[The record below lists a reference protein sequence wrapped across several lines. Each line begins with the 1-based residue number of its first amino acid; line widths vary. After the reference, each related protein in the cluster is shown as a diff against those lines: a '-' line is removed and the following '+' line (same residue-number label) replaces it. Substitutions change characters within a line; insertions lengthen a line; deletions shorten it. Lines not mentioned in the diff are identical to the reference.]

1 MSSKILEIYKNM
13 FHDKDYNLGQY
24 GWMNGGLTPV
34 NDNKILYAF
43 CTVGNGHI
51 NENKKLE
58 TFSNVYDIYM
68 FSGSPNITI
77 IKKLDIFSYGK
88 KDKKF
93 VVGSSL
99 FDSLLKS
106 FYKNNEFLDMEEVL
120 KLAKKDWKTFRNINT
135 KNKYNLMFLDCMQQ
149 EFIKRLSYHKII

>member
-77 IKKLDIFSYGK
+77 IKKLDIFSHGK
-88 KDKKF
+88 KTK
-93 VVGSSL
+93 
-99 FDSLLKS
+99 SLL
-106 FYKNNEFLDMEEVL
+106 LAVL
-120 KLAKKDWKTFRNINT
+120 CLI
-135 KNKYNLMFLDCMQQ
+135 LC
-149 EFIKRLSYHKII
+149 